1 MSCGNRSG
9 SVETSRKNQLE
20 RLEIIEKELEERKKE
35 LESSRQEFT
44 DLKEERKKA
53 QEEEEDTSVENDVI
67 EASISHLNREIE
79 GDKNEII
86 RILNQRASTKG
97 KIQRYDTMME
107 QNQIRRAEVSQR
119 LLRLRSEENEQEDSL
134 KELQEKYE
142 TVSDRTKN

>member
-1 MSCGNRSG
+1 M
-9 SVETSRKNQLE
+9 
-20 RLEIIEKELEERKKE
+20 
-35 LESSRQEFT
+35 
-44 DLKEERKKA
+44 
-53 QEEEEDTSVENDVI
+53 ENDVI

-142 TVSDRTKN
+142 TVSDRYRRTDRRKPYV

>member
-1 MSCGNRSG
+1 MY
-9 SVETSRKNQLE
+9 K
-20 RLEIIEKELEERKKE
+20 
-35 LESSRQEFT
+35 RQ
-44 DLKEERKKA
+44 
-53 QEEEEDTSVENDVI
+53 EDTSVENDAI

-79 GDKNEII
+79 GDKSEII

-142 TVSDRTKN
+142 TVSEKIEDLTEESRTSVSYTHLDVYKRQAVWWMSSSTSFTITRR